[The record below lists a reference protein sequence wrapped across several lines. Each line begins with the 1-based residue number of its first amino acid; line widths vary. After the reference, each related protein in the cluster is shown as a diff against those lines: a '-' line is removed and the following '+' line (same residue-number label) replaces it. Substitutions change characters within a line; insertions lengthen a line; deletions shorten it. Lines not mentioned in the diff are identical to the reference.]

1 MDKHILKSHCQ
12 EIIVNGIRNYLH
24 SKGNF
29 GHFRI
34 FQVFDAQFVWEI
46 VQTATNKL
54 SKIVI
59 QSWIMHALVSP
70 TIVCLVENGQ
80 SLNKYGHLLWYDTR
94 LFIDP
99 MWRSC
104 WHGAIAYERYVTG
117 NFKKNSCVYF
127 GAWWTGGL
135 ITSISL
141 ARNFCSSRKKK
152 NFSLSSV
159 RYHCYYLMPYIALVR
174 QITFN
179 YFSKAFTIIKD
190 EKFILIGRPTKDL
203 IFNALLYSRC
213 F

>member
-104 WHGAIAYERYVTG
+104 
-117 NFKKNSCVYF
+117 
-127 GAWWTGGL
+127 
-135 ITSISL
+135 
-141 ARNFCSSRKKK
+141 
-152 NFSLSSV
+152 
-159 RYHCYYLMPYIALVR
+159 
-174 QITFN
+174 
-179 YFSKAFTIIKD
+179 
-190 EKFILIGRPTKDL
+190 
-203 IFNALLYSRC
+203 
-213 F
+213 